1 MVDLQGWAGRILY
14 ETKNGDKE
22 RDNILFWQV

>member
-22 RDNILFWQV
+22 RIVLASVK